1 MNCAP
6 TKRQQ
11 GNTVNYRN
19 SFRYSALVILLTC
32 FAAANAAAPNVSGPI
47 TGGKQGKPFNAPEMD
62 LAKHGYVVEEFFLDG
77 TAGTYE
83 LVPGTEQASD
93 GRWQLQRKKDSA
105 PYRTRILVARPS
117 DAKKF
122 NGTVVVHWQNVT
134 AGYEL
139 GSVAEGNEYLR
150 GYAWVGVSA
159 QKVGIDGFPGPDAA
173 GLKQWDSERYGSLTH
188 PGDDYSFDIFAQAG
202 KAVGPKRAGKVDPM
216 AKLPVKRLIAAGASQ
231 SAGRLRAYIN
241 GIHPLEHVFDAYIPY
256 IDFARSMPFGPRPA
270 TPAAAPTSAAL
281 NSTAPILN
289 RANTIIRTDLDVPVF
304 VVNSE
309 TEAEGYVV
317 SRQPNTDK
325 FRFWEVPGSSHVN
338 MLRANLGH
346 PEKQLRPGLT
356 MNDFES
362 PNWLA
367 YRPVYDAAIRHMH
380 VWLTTKKVPP
390 EAPLIEMASAN
401 PAKIARDAKGNALG
415 GIRLPDFAVPSSE
428 HRGNGTTK
436 PGGYRLGFLYGFAR
450 EFTDEELRALYQDS
464 ADFMKKYDAALH
476 DVVKKGYVL
485 KEDAAGMRATANAW
499 AKRLDRK

>member
-1 MNCAP
+1 M
-6 TKRQQ
+6 T
-11 GNTVNYRN
+11 TVKTYRR
-19 SFRYSALVILLTC
+19 SVLSIILLLGS
-32 FAAANAAAPNVSGPI
+32 FAAFAATISGPI
-47 TGGKQGKPFNAPEMD
+47 TGGKQGKPFNAPELD
-62 LAKHGYVVEEFFLDG
+62 LAKHGYVVEEYFLDG
-77 TAGTYE
+77 TAGSYE
-83 LVPGTEQASD
+83 LVPGTEQGSD
-93 GRWQLQRKKDSA
+93 GRWQLQRKKDTA
-105 PYRTRILVARPS
+105 PYRTRILVVRPI

-173 GLKQWDSERYGSLTH
+173 GLKQWDAERYSSLNH

-202 KAVGPKRAGKVDPM
+202 RLVGPKRVGKIDPM
-216 AKLPVKRLIAAGASQ
+216 AKLPVQRVIAAGASQ
-231 SAGRLRAYIN
+231 SAGRLRSYIN
-241 GIHPLEHVFDAYIPY
+241 GIHPLDHVFDAYIPY

-270 TPAAAPTSAAL
+270 AATASAPAAAPNPTTL

-289 RANTIIRTDLDVPVF
+289 RANTIVRTDLDVPVF

-309 TEAEGYVV
+309 TESEGYVV

-325 FRFWEVPGSSHVN
+325 FRFWEVPGTSHVN
-338 MLRANLGH
+338 MQRAFLGH

-356 MNDFES
+356 MNDFDS
-362 PNWLA
+362 PNWLG

-380 VWLTTKKVPP
+380 IWLTTKKAPP
-390 EAPLIEMASAN
+390 EAPLIEMTTTN

-415 GIRLPDFAVPSSE
+415 GIRLPEFAVPSSE

-436 PGGYRLGFLYGFAR
+436 PGGYRLGFLYGYAR
-450 EFTDEELRALYQDS
+450 EFTNEELAALYPNS
-464 ADFMKKYDAALH
+464 ASFLKAYDVALN

-485 KEDAAGMRATANAW
+485 QEDAPGMRAVASEW
-499 AKRLDRK
+499 AKKLDRN

>member
-1 MNCAP
+1 MKYQNAIMRIGMLLLAFA
-6 TKRQQ
+6 TL
-11 GNTVNYRN
+11 TAH
-19 SFRYSALVILLTC
+19 SATIT
-32 FAAANAAAPNVSGPI
+32 GPI
-47 TGGKQGKPFNAPEMD
+47 AGGKQGKPFNAPEMN
-62 LAKHGYVVEEFFLDG
+62 LAKYGYVVEEFFIDG

-83 LVPGTEQASD
+83 LVPGTEQGSD
-93 GRWQLQRKKDSA
+93 GRWQLRRKQETA
-105 PYRTRILVARPS
+105 PYRTRILVVRPS

-173 GLKQWDSERYGSLTH
+173 GLKQWDAERYGSLTH

-202 KAVGPKRAGKVDPM
+202 KVVGPKRDGKVDPM
-216 AKLPVKRLIAAGASQ
+216 AKLQVKRLIAAGASQ
-231 SAGRLRAYIN
+231 SAGRLRSYIN
-241 GIHPLEHVFDAYIPY
+241 GIHSLDRIFDAYIPY

-270 TPAAAPTSAAL
+270 VAPAAPSATAL

-356 MNDFES
+356 MNDFDS

-367 YRPVYDAAIRHMH
+367 YRPAYDAAIRHMH
-380 VWLTTKKVPP
+380 VWLTTKKAPP
-390 EAPLIEMASAN
+390 EAPLIEMASTN

-428 HRGNGTTK
+428 HRGSGTTK

-450 EFTDEELRALYQDS
+450 EFTDDELHALYKDS
-464 ADFMKKYDAALH
+464 ADFLKKYDVALD

-485 KEDAAGMRATANAW
+485 QEDAPGMRSIAAEW
-499 AKRLDRK
+499 AKKLDKK